1 MCLFFQLLDCTGE
14 LFEQQR
20 TMHLFLASLQHRLKA
35 APQGLM
41 YPHLLHPTHRTLYAY
56 LATKLESRYTN
67 TVTLYAAHMSTLT
80 ALTVQMLCESA
91 ALLSELCMAFRTMM
105 LMTLLM
111 TTSISGC

>member
-1 MCLFFQLLDCTGE
+1 MCLFFQLLGCTGE

-20 TMHLFLASLQHRLKA
+20 TMHLFLASLQYRLNA

-41 YPHLLHPTHRTLYAY
+41 DARLLHPTHRTLYA
-56 LATKLESRYTN
+56 
-67 TVTLYAAHMSTLT
+67 AHMSTLT
-80 ALTVQMLCESA
+80 VLKGSKFQMLCESA